1 MGRVLVNVATPWIR
15 KESKHGVRVRRDQVR
30 EAAGHA
36 GGETREAPG
45 LVRGGTDFT
54 QAAHAV
60 GVCPNAPGRS
70 GATAGHV
77 PPAATSGRSRTGAVA
92 TWTSASPSPACIA
105 PAAASAP
112 SPGPTAGHPAPTRT
126 PTACRA
132 STPPKGTDPSGY
144 TEECLDAVA
153 MEPNDRPR
161 KTLDYMKPSE
171 KIPEPIDD
179 TATSTPTDTIN
190 TNCQQRCCDD
200 H

>member
-1 MGRVLVNVATPWIR
+1 MVFEFDGT
-15 KESKHGVRVRRDQVR
+15 KHGKLRDM
-30 EAAGHA
+30 
-36 GGETREAPG
+36 
-45 LVRGGTDFT
+45 
-54 QAAHAV
+54 QAARRAKHRAWCAAARTSPRPPTRS
-60 GVCPNAPGRS
+60 VCPNAPGRP

-77 PPAATSGRSRTGAVA
+77 PPAATSGRSRTGTVA
-92 TWTSASPSPACIA
+92 AWTNPSGSTPDTCAWTSASPSPTCTA
-105 PAAASAP
+105 PPASAP
-112 SPGPTAGHPAPTRT
+112 SPGPPTGRPAPTRT
-126 PTACRA
+126 PTTCRA

-144 TEECLDAVA
+144 TEEHPDAAA

-161 KTLDYMKPSE
+161 KPPDHMKPNE